1 MEETVYHI
9 YAKDRCLYNCLREKE
24 FQKVW
29 SDLTGMVGLMKTDY
43 TLEDLSFEK
52 LTPGMGGYG
61 TVDWKEP
68 DGGDSY

>member
-1 MEETVYHI
+1 
-9 YAKDRCLYNCLREKE
+9 
-24 FQKVW
+24 
-29 SDLTGMVGLMKTDY
+29 MKTDY

-52 LTPGMGGYG
+52 LSAGMGGVG